1 MSEEIN
7 SLKEVLKSLEK
18 LQLELE
24 PIRDK
29 ALDEVARLTGY
40 SQCAEQFIKLI
51 VARMVGIQN
60 QIKDLEGKEVIKVE
74 QENEKK
80 IEEKK
85 KIIEQEKKVEAKKKK

>member
-7 SLKEVLKSLEK
+7 SLKEVSKSLEK